1 MRMLLSLTQ
10 TSEKCDTTPNVLGA
24 SALIFIMRPS
34 VFMSLGVRPRSCPIV
49 PTGIHTRAEVFVFSV
64 L

>member
-10 TSEKCDTTPNVLGA
+10 TNEKCDTTPNVLGA

-34 VFMSLGVRPRSCPIV
+34 VFMRLGVRPCSCPIV
-49 PTGIHTRAEVFVFSV
+49 PTGIHTRVEVFVVSV